1 MRATLLT
8 AKIGG
13 RTLPIRSRPSELPK
27 FYGCLMDKEQ
37 DKNIPAAARMMHS
50 RELFGNDKLVLI
62 EHEGAVYR
70 LMITRQGKLILNK

>member
-1 MRATLLT
+1 MVLQIA
-8 AKIGG
+8 
-13 RTLPIRSRPSELPK
+13 LPSNDLPR
-27 FYGCLMDKEQ
+27 FYGFLMEKDQ